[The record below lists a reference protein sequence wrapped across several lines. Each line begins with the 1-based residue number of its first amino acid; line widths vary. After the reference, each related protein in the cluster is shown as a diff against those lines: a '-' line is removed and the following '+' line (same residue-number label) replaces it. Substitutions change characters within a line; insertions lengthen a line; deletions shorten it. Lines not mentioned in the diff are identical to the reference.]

1 MAYEARGARAARLI
15 ACPDCD
21 LLQREPVCTAACA
34 VRCPRCNATL
44 YRVSPHGLDNALA
57 FTLAAAV
64 LLAIANLVPVMSL
77 ELHGRRIEATLTGLA
92 LALAEA
98 DKVGVGALVFATLG
112 LLPCVEIAAR
122 LYLLVPLRAGRVPAQ
137 MARVSRLLDSIRGW
151 AMVEVFVLGAAVS
164 IQRLGELA
172 RLELGPAFWAIGAV
186 MLLTAATHSV
196 FDTRTL
202 WWRVEGAPA

>member
-1 MAYEARGARAARLI
+1 MAYDTRNRHAPRLI

-21 LLQREPVCTAACA
+21 LLQREPACEAACA
-34 VRCPRCNATL
+34 VRCNRCGATL
-44 YRVSPHGLDNALA
+44 YRFSPRGLDNALA
-57 FTLAAAV
+57 LTLATAV
-64 LLAIANLVPVMSL
+64 LFAIANLVPIMSL
-77 ELHGRRIEATLTGLA
+77 EMQGRRVEATLTGIA

-98 DKVGVGALVFATLG
+98 DMVGVGALVFATLM
-112 LLPCVEIAAR
+112 LLPAVEILSR
-122 LYLLVPLRAGRVPAQ
+122 LYLLVPLRAGRVPPQ

-186 MLLTAATHSV
+186 MLLAAATDSI
-196 FDTRTL
+196 FDTRAL
-202 WWRVEGAPA
+202 WSRVAGATA